1 VALAISHSRRIKSP
15 LGELTLCAND
25 NQLCAVLWAEQ
36 ALSHQAKSFEVARDQ
51 ANTVL
56 DAAAEQLDAYFA
68 GSRLPFSLPLAAA
81 GTVFQQQVWSALQA
95 TEYGETLSY
104 GELAERIGRP
114 QAARAVGRAVGSN
127 LLAMVIPCHRIVGK
141 NGQLTG
147 FAGGLQRKRW
157 LLALESQP
165 R

>member
-1 VALAISHSRRIKSP
+1 MSHSRCINSP

-25 NQLCAVLWAEQ
+25 DQLCAVLWPEQ
-36 ALSHQAKSFEVARDQ
+36 ALSHQAKSFEVAPNH
-51 ANTVL
+51 ANAVL

-68 GSRLPFSLPLAAA
+68 GNRLRFSLPLAAA
-81 GTVFQQQVWSALQA
+81 GTVFQQQVWSALRA

-104 GELAERIGRP
+104 GELAERLGRP
-114 QAARAVGRAVGSN
+114 QAGRAVGRAVGSN

-147 FAGGLQRKRW
+147 FAGGLERKRW
-157 LLALESQP
+157 LLTLESQA